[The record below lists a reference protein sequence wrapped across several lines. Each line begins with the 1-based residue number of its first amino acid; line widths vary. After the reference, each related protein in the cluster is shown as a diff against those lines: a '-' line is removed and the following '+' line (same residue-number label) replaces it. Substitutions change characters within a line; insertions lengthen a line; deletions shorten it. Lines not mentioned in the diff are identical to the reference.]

1 MNCCLMLWHSST
13 SWSITYCWPLLLLLL
28 VRHYHHRNLCFSL
41 SLSPEKTLIFI
52 ITVSIPYFLR
62 ASRIDSVGK
71 RWAAEFGRSRL
82 PYCDPVQVIIALYPE
97 ELALSCDGGFGGKST
112 HTKDAE
118 YPVSEK
124 KNCPSFEKP
133 IREWCSVLWSAVP
146 SVFTAAVFKQPNKGS
161 PLPSYI
167 S

>member
-124 KNCPSFEKP
+124 KELSFIWKANSGVVFSFVK
-133 IREWCSVLWSAVP
+133 CSALCLHSRRVQ
-146 SVFTAAVFKQPNKGS
+146 TT
-161 PLPSYI
+161 
-167 S
+167 